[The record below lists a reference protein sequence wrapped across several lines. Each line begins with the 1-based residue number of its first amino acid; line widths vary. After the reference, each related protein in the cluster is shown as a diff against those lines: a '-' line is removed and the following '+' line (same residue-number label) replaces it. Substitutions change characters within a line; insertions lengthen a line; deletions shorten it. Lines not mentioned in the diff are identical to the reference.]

1 MLLSTLM
8 VSVDEPEPPE
18 MLVVLNELV
27 GPVGDDVADSVT
39 APENPL
45 SGAILMVVEP
55 DPPAWIEREVGLAV
69 IVKFGVEDVIAK
81 DMVCE
86 RSPLVPVTVTVN
98 VPLALVRH
106 DRVEVP
112 GLVRLEDVRLHVIP
126 ADGEAD
132 SESDTVP
139 VKLFRKLT
147 VMVEV
152 ADAPVATE
160 AVVGLAVT
168 EKSSI
173 VMVTVAVRA
182 LDPLVPVT
190 VTV

>member
-1 MLLSTLM
+1 
-8 VSVDEPEPPE
+8 

-69 IVKFGVEDVIAK
+69 IVKFGVDDVIAK
-81 DMVCE
+81 DVVCE

-112 GLVRLEDVRLHVIP
+112 VLVRLEDVRLHVIP

-152 ADAPVATE
+152 ADAKHARRQVGVLQERLLRRVSIQNHGFPSTKPVLFCLRRILSESET
-160 AVVGLAVT
+160 LL
-168 EKSSI
+168 
-173 VMVTVAVRA
+173 RH
-182 LDPLVPVT
+182 
-190 VTV
+190 

>member
-1 MLLSTLM
+1 LI

-18 MLVVLNELV
+18 MLVELKELV
-27 GPVGDDVADSVT
+27 GPVGDDVADRVT

-45 SGAILMVVEP
+45 RAAMLMVVEP
-55 DPPAWIEREVGLAV
+55 ELPAWIEREVGLAV
-69 IVKFGVEDVIAK
+69 IVKSEVDEVIAK
-81 DMVCE
+81 AVVCE

-112 GLVRLEDVRLHVIP
+112 VLVRLEDVRLHVIP
-126 ADGEAD
+126 VDGEAD

-139 VKLFRKLT
+139 VKLFRKFT

-152 ADAPVATE
+152 ADAPVATD
-160 AVVGLAVT
+160 AVVGLAAR
-168 EKSSI
+168 EKSSM
-173 VMVTVAVRA
+173 VMVTVAVSA
-182 LDPLVPVT
+182 LDPLAPVT
-190 VTV
+190 VTA